1 MSTPNTLRNFL
12 DGHFNETNLNEP
24 YQLVRELQR
33 LYPNSVHIPVVDQFF
48 PVGQFL
54 KENNIPVK
62 GHRSETLTTYIL
74 TMTGSGT
81 NMERDVN
88 PRDICGLTSFSY
100 KGTDFWL
107 YKVEIEASGGGCG
120 PPGRNST
127 TFWNFV
133 YDKPAGVDLMNV
145 DAVGKGLI
153 KDVYDWMHRPDD
165 NKIWVFD
172 RGQWYQD
179 QELTEAVESAS
190 WDNLVLEESFVKGL
204 QRDTSTFFSSEKIY
218 KSLGITWKRGIL
230 LLGGSPFFS
239 CLPHACANASY
250 TIGPPGNGKTES
262 LKALINTTP
271 QKALYVKSFNST
283 AVSLSLNS
291 QCVHVDPKRQGSEF
305 AVRQIFEHAR
315 RFAPCVL
322 IIEDIDSMVTQHVKS
337 FFLNELD
344 GLVQNQGVL
353 TIATTNHP
361 ERIDDAILNR
371 PSRFDVKY
379 DFALPSEPLRKQFAS
394 KWIKKARNSAN
405 EVENLFARTDDDAI
419 AGDIAKRTEGWSFAF
434 LKEL

>member
-1 MSTPNTLRNFL
+1 MSTPKALRYFL
-12 DGHFNETNLNEP
+12 DGHFSEANLNEP

-33 LYPNSVHIPVVDQFF
+33 LYPDSVHIPVVDQFF
-48 PVGQFL
+48 PIGQFL

-81 NMERDVN
+81 DMERDVN

-107 YKVEIEASGGGCG
+107 YKVEIEASSGSCG

-133 YDKPAGVDLMNV
+133 YDKPTGVDLMNI
-145 DAVGKGLI
+145 DAVGKSLI

-179 QELTEAVESAS
+179 EDLTEAVGSAS

-230 LLGGSPFFS
+230 LIGG
-239 CLPHACANASY
+239 
-250 TIGPPGNGKTES
+250 
-262 LKALINTTP
+262 
-271 QKALYVKSFNST
+271 
-283 AVSLSLNS
+283 
-291 QCVHVDPKRQGSEF
+291 
-305 AVRQIFEHAR
+305 
-315 RFAPCVL
+315 
-322 IIEDIDSMVTQHVKS
+322 
-337 FFLNELD
+337 FLFR
-344 GLVQNQGVL
+344 VAFCMGVL
-353 TIATTNHP
+353 TT
-361 ERIDDAILNR
+361 RL
-371 PSRFDVKY
+371 S
-379 DFALPSEPLRKQFAS
+379 
-394 KWIKKARNSAN
+394 
-405 EVENLFARTDDDAI
+405 
-419 AGDIAKRTEGWSFAF
+419 
-434 LKEL
+434 